1 MAAMAGFPAANIAP
15 CPSLT
20 GFQDLDL
27 RDTPVTWQA
36 LAGTTVPEIIA
47 VTGHSLQPATRV
59 LRHYLARHPEMAD
72 NALNKMLEW
81 YESDGSTNI
90 GL

>member
-1 MAAMAGFPAANIAP
+1 
-15 CPSLT
+15 
-20 GFQDLDL
+20 
-27 RDTPVTWQA
+27 
-36 LAGTTVPEIIA
+36 
-47 VTGHSLQPATRV
+47 